1 MKRRFLIIPTL
12 LALLLACDSSENVE
26 CKDMECDSEFTPITF
41 YPDEIMFSITQ
52 FNATSQ
58 TSQIVSGCDE
68 YALDG
73 NGSFLYVMGDCRYYV
88 SAPKGAYPRTYW
100 IEIYTGTLPE
110 TDCLTIQEE
119 MMVGR
124 FDNKCRYFQTVDYA
138 AYYGSQKSSVS
149 GSQGLMGALHKTS
162 PTLRESGNYISDG
175 HGWVSCRSA
184 ECQPTGENICFQ
196 DIFTNASKWRQYM
209 FDHGIPLD
217 SDLRGLLVVNN
228 YEGFIEGVDIN
239 FELLPE
245 GLEPYAIEHSDCSS
259 YIEEEGFGGFP
270 RKTIVFPQEYQAWLK
285 EARADFLEQN
295 RQGTLAYFID
305 GIPVKDAAGQ
315 KYTLYVR
322 PTIPGLEDEIGRLPM
337 PSLCADE
344 DREYI
349 NIIQ

>member
-1 MKRRFLIIPTL
+1 
-12 LALLLACDSSENVE
+12 
-26 CKDMECDSEFTPITF
+26 
-41 YPDEIMFSITQ
+41 
-52 FNATSQ
+52 
-58 TSQIVSGCDE
+58 
-68 YALDG
+68 
-73 NGSFLYVMGDCRYYV
+73 
-88 SAPKGAYPRTYW
+88 
-100 IEIYTGTLPE
+100 
-110 TDCLTIQEE
+110 
-119 MMVGR
+119 
-124 FDNKCRYFQTVDYA
+124 
-138 AYYGSQKSSVS
+138 
-149 GSQGLMGALHKTS
+149 
-162 PTLRESGNYISDG
+162 
-175 HGWVSCRSA
+175 
-184 ECQPTGENICFQ
+184 
-196 DIFTNASKWRQYM
+196 M